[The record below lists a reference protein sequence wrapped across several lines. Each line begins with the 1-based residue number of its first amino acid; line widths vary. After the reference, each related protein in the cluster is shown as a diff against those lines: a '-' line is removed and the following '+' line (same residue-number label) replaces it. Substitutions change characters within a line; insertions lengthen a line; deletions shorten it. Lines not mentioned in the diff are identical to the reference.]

1 MVTDDDFETFE
12 KKQRAWSHY
21 ERMLTSIGKRYSEAK
36 LSTWIADTPQQQQV
50 LSDVVT
56 WCDNLT
62 SNIARGRGIVMFGPR
77 GSGKT
82 HLAIGILKRC
92 VQSLYTVAAIDGQ
105 QMYLRM
111 RDAIKENMPEAELI
125 RLWTA
130 PDVLLI
136 DDPVPVGGDN
146 SAYQLTTLWNV
157 IDRRYRD
164 LKPTIVTLN
173 VANGEEAAR
182 RLSPQIVDRLRDGAL
197 VLSCNWPSYRQPA
210 ETAS

>member
-1 MVTDDDFETFE
+1 LETDDLETHQR
-12 KKQRAWSHY
+12 KQNAWMHFQ
-21 ERMLTSIGKRYSEAK
+21 RMQASIGKRYAEAK

-50 LSDVVT
+50 LTDVLA

-62 SNIARGRGIVMFGPR
+62 ANIARGRGVVMIGPK

-82 HLAIGILKRC
+82 HLAVGILKRC
-92 VQSLYTVAAIDGQ
+92 AMSLHTVAAIDGQ

-111 RDAIKENMPEAELI
+111 RDAIKTDTTESEII
-125 RLWTA
+125 RAWTA

-136 DDPVPVGGDN
+136 DDPIPVGGDN
-146 SAYQLTTLWNV
+146 SAYQLSTLWNV

-173 VANGEEAAR
+173 VANGDEAAR

-197 VLSCNWPSYRQPA
+197 VLSCNWPSHRQPA
-210 ETAS
+210 EVAS